1 MKKQSGSHVP
11 HILGLTA
18 SPSITSKEK
27 DLVTLE
33 QTLDAVCKSPTLHRD
48 ELLGR
53 VKRPKLTPIL
63 YTMCQPAMS
72 DGGFPQV
79 LRRLINAYE
88 GMVVRE
94 DPYIRHLMA
103 QSDPRS
109 ERELERA
116 IEKQDTFLCIQVRL
130 LKRTARMLLEEM
142 GVWATEYFI
151 DKCARGFLATL
162 HNRASELE
170 GWKLEERGALAKIL
184 QSITAG
190 SEPLQD
196 PSDDRLTGKTLAL
209 LHQLYSRQEN
219 TVGIVFAEERIKIP
233 LLAHLISIHPLTRAR
248 FRPGTMVGASTYS
261 QRKRNL
267 LDLWQQGR
275 KPAEDLQRFRTG
287 KLDLLIATSVLEE
300 GIDVPA
306 CNLVVCFD
314 SPKNLKSF
322 VQRRGR
328 ARKKDSDLILL
339 IENTSLYAKDWESLE
354 EGLRRVYEA
363 EDRERAESARLEE
376 EDEEYDLSEFT
387 LTSKIGA
394 TIDINNAKSHLEHF
408 CRVLSPR
415 EFVDSR
421 PDFVFEKFLVNGIP
435 FFSVEVVLPI
445 YIPACVRATRS
456 STKWRSQ
463 KTAIKA
469 VSLEAYKALYNAG
482 FINEHLLPLQEAREG
497 QPQDLN
503 PLVEVGNLL
512 RPWAMVADAWGKGTI
527 AQHPVTLR
535 DDEGTSKAEYL
546 MTLPNLIP
554 PPSRITL
561 YPDDCRGA
569 WTVEIGPPMP
579 RQNHDDEIDHTLTFL
594 HAAFYHRFPWSK
606 DFKRYVVCFRSAS
619 TMDVLNIHKLACR
632 DFDDKDSATR
642 EGTRLIRD
650 QGHHPFVFRAI
661 LPGKPAADQVQR
673 PFRGYDDAPEG
684 VPYLSVTK
692 WSRRLDLLHKL
703 HDTAKAKE
711 SSKPYSRVL
720 PVSWAKVDDVDI
732 KHAAFGRMLPCII
745 HELEVQLL
753 AAILSTET
761 ELAHVK
767 ISDVQLVREAISTPS
782 AGEPFD
788 YERLEFLGDSI
799 LKWCATLNVA
809 ALCKTFPHPTL
820 GSDAISSL
828 VRVFL
833 FSSLDILQLW
843 IRRHILIPF
852 FFFLTDLDHPEGYL
866 SYHRDQ
872 RVSNFR
878 LYRACT
884 RLGLDRFIIT
894 QRFTG
899 RKWRPTF
906 VEELLQTGYVPDNGK
921 RKMSIKTLADVAE
934 ALLGA
939 AFVDGGMRRAIDFLR
954 ILLPDLAW
962 SDAQL
967 CYEKLFDHADAGV
980 ILPPTLKP
988 VEDLIGYTFR
998 KKSLL
1003 IEALTHASC
1012 MSAST
1017 TARSLERLEFIG
1029 DSVLDQIIVSKAF
1042 SYSQRLPHWKMHRL
1056 KTALVN
1062 GDFQAFLLMERE
1074 VRQETVNVGSEGEL
1088 ETCTFV
1094 QPLWAFMRHSSPY
1107 IADEQEAARLNH
1119 ARLREDINREL
1130 ASGSTYPWALL
1141 SRLQMRKFFSDLFES
1156 LLGAVWVDSGSLETC
1171 EEFLRK
1177 FGLMDYFSRILEED
1191 IHLTHPKEEIGSLA
1205 GNNKVDYEMGTEL
1218 GEDESRWY
1226 WCKVAV
1232 GGVLKAEV
1240 NDGVSREE
1248 VKTKAAELAIKAM
1261 KAERKCEQER
1271 QQTAQDDADGM
1282 DLDPRED

>member
-1 MKKQSGSHVP
+1 MLGDVQPPFSNGGANLGDNGSPTSLSTSSEQTGDSPLEEAKTLLRVDGEPAAVDALSPELELEEDLSSKATIMAPRAYQLEMFSESMKRNVIVVQIWFLAPTVSLCQQQFGVLTSQIPAVLIKVVTGEDNIQSWSTERVWGAFLKNVKIVVATYQVLFDALAHAFVRMGSVALIVFDEAHNCVKNHPGAKIMKAYHMEKQSGSHVP

-27 DLVTLE
+27 DLVALE

-63 YTMCQPAMS
+63 YTVCQPAMS

-88 GMVVRE
+88 GMV
-94 DPYIRHLMA
+94 
-103 QSDPRS
+103 
-109 ERELERA
+109 
-116 IEKQDTFLCIQVRL
+116 
-130 LKRTARMLLEEM
+130 M

-162 HNRASELE
+162 RDRASELE

-184 QSITAG
+184 QSITAD
-190 SEPLQD
+190 SEPFQD

-209 LHQLYSRQEN
+209 LRQLYSRQEN

-339 IENTSLYAKDWESLE
+339 IEDTSRYAKDWESLE

-363 EDRERAESARLEE
+363 EDRERAENARLEE

-421 PDFVFEKFLVNGIP
+421 PDFVFEKFFINGIP

-445 YIPACVRATRS
+445 YIPAC
-456 STKWRSQ
+456 
-463 KTAIKA
+463 
-469 VSLEAYKALYNAG
+469 AYKALYNAG
-482 FINEHLLPLQEAREG
+482 FINEHLLPLQEAHEG

-512 RPWAMVADAWGKGTI
+512 RPWAMVAGAWGKETI
-527 AQHPVTLR
+527 AQHAVTLR
-535 DDEGTSKAEYL
+535 DDEGTSRAEYL

-561 YPDDCRGA
+561 YPDDCHGA
-569 WTVEIGPPMP
+569 WTVEIGPAMP

-606 DFKRYVVCFRSAS
+606 DFKRHIICFRSAS
-619 TMDVLNIHKLACR
+619 TMDALNIHKLACR
-632 DFDDKDSATR
+632 GFDDKDSATR
-642 EGTRLIRD
+642 EGRRLIRD
-650 QGHHPFVFRAI
+650 QGHHPFTFRA
-661 LPGKPAADQVQR
+661 L
-673 PFRGYDDAPEG
+673 
-684 VPYLSVTK
+684 LSACRF
-692 WSRRLDLLHKL
+692 W
-703 HDTAKAKE
+703 
-711 SSKPYSRVL
+711 P
-720 PVSWAKVDDVDI
+720 
-732 KHAAFGRMLPCII
+732 HASCII

-782 AGEPFD
+782 AGEPFH

-809 ALCKTFPHPTL
+809 ALY
-820 GSDAISSL
+820 
-828 VRVFL
+828 FL
-833 FSSLDILQLW
+833 
-843 IRRHILIPF
+843 
-852 FFFLTDLDHPEGYL
+852 
-866 SYHRDQ
+866 
-872 RVSNFR
+872 
-878 LYRACT
+878 C
-884 RLGLDRFIIT
+884 
-894 QRFTG
+894 
-899 RKWRPTF
+899 
-906 VEELLQTGYVPDNGK
+906 
-921 RKMSIKTLADVAE
+921 
-934 ALLGA
+934 
-939 AFVDGGMRRAIDFLR
+939 

-962 SDAQL
+962 SDARL
-967 CYEKLFDHADAGV
+967 CYEKLFDHADADV

-988 VEDLIGYTFR
+988 VEGLIGYTFR

-1003 IEALTHASC
+1003 IEALTHASY

-1042 SYSQRLPHWKMHRL
+1042 SYSQQLPHWKMHRL

-1119 ARLREDINREL
+1119 ASLREDINREL

-1177 FGLMDYFSRILEED
+1177 FGLMDYFNRILEKD

-1218 GEDESRWY
+1218 GEGESRWY

-1248 VKTKAAELAIKAM
+1248 VKTKAAELAVKAM
-1261 KAERKCEQER
+1261 KAERKCEQEG
-1271 QQTAQDDADGM
+1271 QQTAQDDVDGM